1 MRNTALLRL
10 SGYAAILAFS
20 AACTSKPQPGKNGSA
35 TPATPAAP
43 SSTATSATPPDTG
56 AHEPDPAKAIERH
69 LNELKRVVPDIQ
81 GVDDDPKDSNIV
93 VDVYASAVD
102 AGTLESHRSAAE
114 RLLGHP
120 VRINLLTSKI
130 VRQPAAEESK

>member
-20 AACTSKPQPGKNGSA
+20 AACTSKPQPDKNGS
-35 TPATPAAP
+35 ATPAAP

-81 GVDDDPKDSNIV
+81 GVYVDPKNSNIV
-93 VDVYASAVD
+93 LDVYASAVD

-130 VRQPAAEESK
+130 VQQPPAEESK